1 MGEGRGAVSAWHPLM
16 AAIHIYAVCGD
27 GGWHRP
33 PLPPTHLPAC
43 LHSRR
48 CCFAGEWVDKASP
61 PPTLA
66 GIMDAPWVDPDDA
79 DLTEAEKNQREQQ
92 QNKDR
97 TWRSIESCDMCSSWG
112 QVRSFQASNSRGDNL
127 PGLLPQATLLLPA
140 SRAPPPPSPFP
151 LPSTAHL
158 SPIPELPPSV
168 PPPHLSPM
176 PAATAMRSPVPNAA
190 PSSTAWANQPI
201 SRARERCV
209 SASHASVLGAMTHY
223 LWATA

>member
-140 SRAPPPPSPFP
+140 SRAPPPHPLRPSHFP
-151 LPSTAHL
+151 PPRTSARYPSCHLPS
-158 SPIPELPPSV
+158 LPPTSARCQL
-168 PPPHLSPM
+168 PPRREVLCPMRLPALLPGQTSP
-176 PAATAMRSPVPNAA
+176 
-190 PSSTAWANQPI
+190 
-201 SRARERCV
+201 SRGRGKGVRRRVTRRCWV
-209 SASHASVLGAMTHY
+209 R
-223 LWATA
+223 